1 MTIGYAWLV
10 LVITRGLHH
19 TPAQL
24 LLTDSYNGKDS
35 RATFGLYC
43 IIISP
48 PKYRCYFYVYTYR
61 HIRIRLTNK
70 AMLEQKKVGKL
81 KKWKHFFSKKIRF
94 YACKIAQKSVFAGA
108 TGASQSIVRSS
119 SQSEEIHHRCSHSPA
134 GSWGED
140 KGISNAFVCIGLLG
154 WPEAGLGSYEYK
166 MLGIKFEGKI

>member
-48 PKYRCYFYVYTYR
+48 TYR

-81 KKWKHFFSKKIRF
+81 KKWKHFFSKKNQILCLQNCAEVCFCWCHWSFSINR
-94 YACKIAQKSVFAGA
+94 QVEQSVRRNAPSLF
-108 TGASQSIVRSS
+108 SQPS
-119 SQSEEIHHRCSHSPA
+119 
-134 GSWGED
+134 GFMG
-140 KGISNAFVCIGLLG
+140 
-154 WPEAGLGSYEYK
+154 
-166 MLGIKFEGKI
+166 